1 MKQSLTDKQTYQVSQ
16 ALRVAAEVYFDD
28 SKRMFAANQTR
39 TAEAFIEQR
48 NAVLALAEIFD
59 CPLSVT
65 VEV

>member
-1 MKQSLTDKQTYQVSQ
+1 MKQSLTDKQTYQISQ
-16 ALRVAAEVYFDD
+16 ALRVAAEQYSTDAYNMD
-28 SKRMFAANQTR
+28 KANQPR
-39 TAEAFIEQR
+39 TAEAFREQR